1 MNQFE
6 NNSKNRAELI
16 TKLKNQ
22 IAPSILSCNPLTI
35 GAEISEISSNI
46 EALHIDIMDA
56 DFVPNINGS
65 YTIVKAIKE
74 AFPHIFLD
82 IHLMVNRPE
91 KLIDDFINAG
101 ADLITLH
108 IESLQH
114 PHRYLNYI
122 KDQGILSGLSLNP
135 GTPVSMAKDL
145 LDSTDVLLL
154 MSVNPGFGGQSFIQ
168 NTFSKIAEA
177 KSLINDLNTQT
188 LIEIDGG
195 VKSNN
200 AQDLWAAGVDV
211 LVAGSAIFGQANPN
225 FELSKLNKI
234 N

>member
-1 MNQFE
+1 MDQVNNNEKRRE
-6 NNSKNRAELI
+6 NLLAKFQ
-16 TKLKNQ
+16 NQ

-35 GAEISEISSNI
+35 GAEISEISSKI

-56 DFVPNINGS
+56 NFVPNINGS

-74 AFPHIFLD
+74 TFPHIFLD
-82 IHLMVNRPE
+82 VHLMVNKPE
-91 KLIDDFINAG
+91 KLIDNFINAG

-135 GTPVSMAKDL
+135 GTPVVLAKDL
-145 LDSTDVLLL
+145 LSSTDVLLL
-154 MSVNPGFGGQSFIQ
+154 MSVNPGFGGQSFIP
-168 NTFSKIAEA
+168 NTFSKITEA
-177 KSLINDLNTQT
+177 KTLIKELNANT

-195 VKSNN
+195 VKSTN
-200 AQDLWAAGVDV
+200 AQDLWNAGVDV
-211 LVAGSAIFGQANPN
+211 LVAGSAIFGQADPN
-225 FELSKLNKI
+225 LELSKLYKSI
-234 N
+234 